1 MPLVGQ
7 VPGVGPFNNA
17 TSMTPIQQVLA
28 VTTSDVSAATSL
40 PGGTPRAFYVNGAG
54 NITGVDGGGNTFVI
68 AIPATSVGLLIWIAV
83 AWIKAT
89 GTTAT
94 GIYACY

>member
-17 TSMTPIQQVLA
+17 TSLTPIQQVLA
-28 VTTSDVSAATSL
+28 VTTSDVSAAASL
-40 PGGTPRAFYVNGAG
+40 PGGTPRGFYVNGAG
-54 NITGVDGGGNTFVI
+54 NITGVDGGGNTFVLT
-68 AIPATSVGLLIWIAV
+68 IPATSVGTIFWIAV